1 MNYLWVFLGGGLAS
15 TAKSEAVLPAYLLGL
30 VVAGV
35 FGSDSS
41 LDWSSPPVMPTF
53 SQGDGK
59 ACFHEL
65 GEVKSLRSCGDGVPR

>member
-15 TAKSEAVLPAYLLGL
+15 TANSEAVLPAYLQGL

-35 FGSDSS
+35 FDSDSS
-41 LDWSSPPVMPTF
+41 LDWSSPPVMPIF
-53 SQGDGK
+53 SRDDGK

-65 GEVKSLRSCGDGVPR
+65 GKV